1 MNFILRRFRSPGLPV
16 KDKKDARYEVQGVRE
31 NSFLVYS
38 FLFLVKEKINNI
50 KKMQMIIIDF
60 YSK

>member
-1 MNFILRRFRSPGLPV
+1 MRITSYFISSPLRGGEER
-16 KDKKDARYEVQGVRE
+16 Q
-31 NSFLVYS
+31 FLVYS